1 MSNYRSQY
9 ERYYKNILN
18 QKRGINPVKSINH
31 YNNRQMYTNDY
42 RNAKKRPKIINK
54 IIFQCVTSIILF
66 AIVFSFKIMPI
77 QKTKEVYMLSK
88 QYLTQDFSKDI
99 NYSYIISVINKVK
112 STDIKGK
119 AVECMNLLK
128 EKTNKVEKTSIES
141 KIKDK
146 YCLPVLAS
154 YMKLQGDIKG
164 VLLEGKEG
172 EQVICS
178 MDGTVVKFTNNDEG
192 QNILINHGDGI
203 QTYYGMVKNSNIKE
217 GDEIKKG
224 EYLGD
229 CNKISNTEKTGVIF
243 KFIYMGK
250 EQDPT
255 EYLDFSNLKN
265 V

>member
-18 QKRGINPVKSINH
+18 QKRGINTRKSINP
-31 YNNRQMYTNDY
+31 YNKRLSYANDYTNL
-42 RNAKKRPKIINK
+42 KKKPRFINK
-54 IIFQCVTSIILF
+54 LLFQCVFSVILF
-66 AIVFSFKIMPI
+66 AIIFSLKITPI
-77 QKTKEVYMLSK
+77 QKTRDIYTLSK

-99 NYSYIISVINKVK
+99 NYSYVISVINKIK
-112 STDIKGK
+112 STDLKDK
-119 AVECMNLLK
+119 AVDCMNLLK
-128 EKTNKVEKTSIES
+128 EKTNKVEKTSIKA
-141 KIKDK
+141 KIKDN

-164 VLLEGKEG
+164 VFLEGKEG

-178 MDGTVVKFTNNDEG
+178 MDGTVVKSTTNDEG

-203 QTYYGMVKNSNIKE
+203 QTYYGMIKNSDIKE

-229 CNKISNTEKTGVIF
+229 CNKISSTEKTGVIF

>member
-9 ERYYKNILN
+9 ERYYKNMLN
-18 QKRGINPVKSINH
+18 QKKGINSGQSMNL
-31 YNNRQMYTNDY
+31 YNSKQAYTNDY
-42 RNAKKRPKIINK
+42 RNSKKKLGIINK
-54 IIFQCVTSIILF
+54 IIFQCVASVILF
-66 AIVFSFKIMPI
+66 VIIFSLKIIPI
-77 QKTKEVYMLSK
+77 QKTKEVYMISK

-99 NYSYIISVINKVK
+99 NYSYVISVINKVK

-119 AVECMNLLK
+119 AVDCINLLK
-128 EKTNKVEKTSIES
+128 EKTNKVEKTSIKS
-141 KIKDK
+141 KIKDN

-154 YMKLQGDIKG
+154 YMKLQGDIQG

-178 MDGTVVKFTNNDEG
+178 MDGTVVKSTANDEG

-203 QTYYGMVKNSNIKE
+203 QTYYGMIKNSDIKE

-229 CNKISNTEKTGVIF
+229 CNKISNTEKTGVVF